1 MGSGASKTKSSESLK
16 KDINGSIAEALAGNQ
31 KVQNEI
37 QDDVKIA
44 ELKFFNSVQHVHSSP
59 VAGDATI
66 DMSENTVR
74 DMPNGRESTNE
85 ITKGNLKV
93 ALNNGKTAV
102 LMNET
107 TDGDEAATRN
117 RSDTFENANQLS
129 LEGAELDMDAIA
141 CEKGEKLP
149 IDAETEMLSSA
160 GNKIKDFLTNCNLEM
175 DHREW
180 ANESVSKEAKALIAL
195 PIRYKKKT
203 LRKESRS
210 KVTEKFIELN
220 CINIFND
227 FFVFSLKRCS
237 IIYEK
242 DEKYFTGEI
251 KTLKEQNTD
260 NSLDE
265 EIGNYRVLLYTQRI
279 LSSMMA
285 VVINCTNVNFTFC
298 KLCVDGG
305 FISAIFRL
313 LEIYLPLNEDE
324 EMKVSFFH
332 EVLFADIMESSYM
345 TLYEIVTRR
354 KIGVGLWGGALI
366 KIVFNIYLSTGD
378 FLGVF
383 RNFH

>member
-1 MGSGASKTKSSESLK
+1 MGSGASKTKSTESLK
-16 KDINGSIAEALAGNQ
+16 KDVNSSIAEALAGNQ

-37 QDDVKIA
+37 QGDVKIA
-44 ELKFFNSVQHVHSSP
+44 EVKFLNSVQYAHSSP
-59 VAGDATI
+59 VAGDRKI
-66 DMSENTVR
+66 DISENTVR
-74 DMPNGRESTNE
+74 DMPDGKENASET
-85 ITKGNLKV
+85 TKENLRV
-93 ALNNGKTAV
+93 VPNNGKTAV
-102 LMNET
+102 LKNET
-107 TDGDEAATRN
+107 PDVDGAAARN
-117 RSDTFENANQLS
+117 RSDSFENANPLS

-149 IDAETEMLSSA
+149 MDAETEMLSSA

-175 DHREW
+175 DHKEW
-180 ANESVSKEAKALIAL
+180 ANESVSKEAKSLIAL

-265 EIGNYRVLLYTQRI
+265 KISNYRVLLYTQRI

-285 VVINCTNVNFTFC
+285 VAINCTNVNFTFC
-298 KLCVDGG
+298 TMCVDGG
-305 FISAIFRL
+305 FISTIFRL
-313 LEIYLPLNEDE
+313 LEIYLPLNDDE
-324 EMKVSFFH
+324 EMKVCFFP
-332 EVLFADIMESSYM
+332 
-345 TLYEIVTRR
+345 
-354 KIGVGLWGGALI
+354 
-366 KIVFNIYLSTGD
+366 
-378 FLGVF
+378 
-383 RNFH
+383 